1 MAMKENTFMHRVA
14 ELIVKLRWVFIILF
28 VAAIV
33 FSAFSVQWIQVEND
47 IKAYLPDSSEA
58 KQGLQIMNREFVTYG
73 TADIMVQN
81 VNREEAMEI
90 YDALVAHDGV
100 VLVNFDLTEAHY
112 KDASAL
118 YSVTFNGPAE
128 SDECNAAMESVRPL
142 FAGHKYYMYSD
153 AFSNLTEIIVNEMKG
168 VVVIVALVVVA
179 VLIFTSSTYAEV
191 LVLLGTFLAA
201 AIINMGTNF
210 LMGKISFVSNS
221 VAIVLQLALSVD
233 YAIIYCNRYKEEH
246 KMKPIREAAIDA
258 LTMSIPEISASS
270 LTTIAGLT
278 AMTFMK
284 FRLGFDMGVTL
295 IKSIVCSLLSVFLLM
310 PALLMCCG
318 KLMDKTRHK
327 NFVPKINF
335 AGKFAYATRFIIPPL
350 FVLLVVGA
358 YFTFGN
364 CNYAYSMDLVHTK
377 RQNEQDIAANAIH
390 ERFGE
395 NNLVVVIVPS
405 GSYEKEAELIS
416 ELEACP
422 EVNYALGIANIDAIG
437 GYKLGDMVDYAEFSD
452 IAGVDTITSQALFA
466 YYAAS
471 QDEYRDASD
480 DLTGYKVPLVDL
492 FLFLYDM
499 RYDSPMPLGEEQIA
513 LIEDLYSQLQVA
525 TVQLQSPDYS
535 RFLLYVDLPM
545 QGDDTFDFLQRA
557 RLIASQYY
565 PDGGVYFTGNAVAAS
580 DFNDTFVSDNMV
592 VSLMSLGLVML
603 ILLFTFRSLG
613 MPLLLILIIQ
623 GSIWINFSIPVLR
636 GNYVFFMCYLIVSAI
651 QMGANID
658 YAIVISSRYNELRGK
673 MPKRDAIIDTL
684 NLSFPTVITSGTM
697 MVIAGLVIGDRVS
710 QVVIAGIGQ
719 YVGIGTIITI
729 LLVNFVLPQ
738 LLLLGDGFVQA
749 TTVKLRGLHVKD
761 PRRTARLAFNA
772 LLAAACVFALVA
784 APMCRAAVDSW
795 QSSSVSENKQLLK
808 QTRELRQLA
817 EKLSMEQTRYDDLRY
832 SFAESL
838 VTDTVGGDQLAS
850 GEAQYN
856 AGKAQLEAGQ
866 AQYDAGK
873 AQLDDAKS
881 KYESGKAEYEAG
893 LAEYNAGK
901 AQLEAGQARYDA
913 GAAQLEAAKQQYAE
927 GEAKLNAITPIYNA
941 ILPLYN
947 DYQRLQAEYD
957 AAVAEG
963 DTVKALLIK
972 PRLDA
977 ARIALD
983 TQVAGT
989 GYSLSEIITE
999 YQAGQQ
1005 QLAEGKAQIEA
1016 AEAELAAGKAEL
1028 DAGYAR
1034 LAEAEKQLAAG
1045 KAALE
1050 DGEKQIAD
1058 GEQQLAAGKAEL
1070 DAGYSRLDAA
1080 GAQLAAGR
1088 NQLAA
1093 AREQLQEDLAA
1104 LDKYSDEKERLEAGM
1119 KLLMSDENVKKL
1131 SGSTATYAELCDAAE
1146 EYFASQIDSAN
1157 DEAWWANVLTAAL
1170 TVTVILALISLLL
1183 WQFARSSGAAAI
1195 IAGISA
1201 VAALVCGVLWH
1212 SHCPADGTLAF
1223 AAGLTLCLI
1232 AVVCTDLMAHRAKEA
1247 SAVPAS
1253 SATAN

>member
-1 MAMKENTFMHRVA
+1 MAMKGNSFMHRVA

-33 FSAFSVQWIQVEND
+33 FSAFSVQWIQIEND

-73 TADIMVQN
+73 TADIMVQD

-112 KDASAL
+112 KDAAAL
-118 YSVTFNGPAE
+118 YSVTFNGLAE
-128 SDECNAAMESVRPL
+128 SEECAAAMESVRPL

-246 KMKPIREAAIDA
+246 KTKPIRQAAIDA

-318 KLMDKTRHK
+318 KLMDKTKHK

-358 YFTFGN
+358 YFTFGS

-395 NNLVVVIVPS
+395 NNLMVVIVPS

-422 EVNYALGIANIDAIG
+422 EVNYALGIANIDAID
-437 GYKLGDMVDYAEFSD
+437 GYKLGDMVDYAEFSG

-525 TVQLQSPDYS
+525 TVQLQSEDYS

-565 PDGGVYFTGNAVAAS
+565 PEGSVYFTGNAVAAS

-613 MPLLLILIIQ
+613 MPLLLILVIQ

-684 NLSFPTVITSGTM
+684 NFSFPTVITSGTM

-729 LLVNFVLPQ
+729 VLVNFVLPQ

-761 PRRTARLAFNA
+761 PRRTARLAFNV
-772 LLAAACVFALVA
+772 LLAAVCVFALVA

-817 EKLSMEQTRYDDLRY
+817 EKLSMDQTRYDDLRY

-838 VTDTVGGDQLAS
+838 VTDTVGSDQLAS

-856 AGKAQLEAGQ
+856 AGKAQLEA
-866 AQYDAGK
+866 
-873 AQLDDAKS
+873 AK
-881 KYESGKAEYEAG
+881 
-893 LAEYNAGK
+893 
-901 AQLEAGQARYDA
+901 R
-913 GAAQLEAAKQQYAE
+913 QYAE

-989 GYSLSEIITE
+989 GYSLSGIITE

-1170 TVTVILALISLLL
+1170 TVTVVLALISLLL
-1183 WQFARSSGAAAI
+1183 WQFVRSSGAAAI
-1195 IAGISA
+1195 IAGVSA

-1212 SHCPADGTLAF
+1212 NHCPADGTLAF

-1247 SAVPAS
+1247 PAVPAS

>member
-1 MAMKENTFMHRVA
+1 
-14 ELIVKLRWVFIILF
+14 
-28 VAAIV
+28 
-33 FSAFSVQWIQVEND
+33 
-47 IKAYLPDSSEA
+47 
-58 KQGLQIMNREFVTYG
+58 MNREFVTYG

-817 EKLSMEQTRYDDLRY
+817 EKLSMDQTRYDNLRY

-866 AQYDAGK
+866 AQ
-873 AQLDDAKS
+873 
-881 KYESGKAEYEAG
+881 YESGKAEYEAG